1 MKKKKSKP
9 KPLEAIEGIT
19 YNYPDIW
26 DKVDP
31 SDFNTVQKFCEDN
44 NIHNSMCLVSALSKW
59 KQSKQIFEINEELC
73 ETLMQTDKT
82 DEEIPIEVLEN
93 LIFDCFYVKL
103 PDKYINIA
111 NLVNDDG
118 EQGNYSIDGFFYFVD
133 SYEEVKCVIIVL
145 LFSTGH
151 SQSVGFDVYKGLS
164 LKECIDRHMKVSPD
178 VYTVINFFMQ
188 IVLYMSAVNADI
200 EQDREQ
206 QEIRERAVKKEASEE
221 KTNQTDKKTTNNEI
235 SYRELQKWN
244 VGYRYGSA
252 VKKARQA
259 ERKKRDINT
268 EQEQT
273 ARQGSHSR
281 KRTHARRGHFHH
293 FWTGSRNGERHLIVK
308 WVSPIIVNAEYDNIV
323 TIRKIK

>member
-1 MKKKKSKP
+1 MKKKKSIP

-31 SDFNTVQKFCEDN
+31 SDFNTVQKFCDDN

-73 ETLMQTDKT
+73 KTLMQTDKT

-178 VYTVINFFMQ
+178 VYTTINLFMQ

-206 QEIRERAVKKEASEE
+206 QEIRERAEKKALTKE
-221 KTNQTDKKTTNNEI
+221 KTEQGSAEQNKRQELRYSD
-235 SYRELQKWN
+235 LQKWN
-244 VGYRYGSA
+244 VGYRYGAA

-259 ERKKRDINT
+259 ERKERNNSTVEHNRK
-268 EQEQT
+268 
-273 ARQGSHSR
+273 GSHAR

-293 FWTGSRNGERHLIVK
+293 FWTGSKTGERQLIVK

-323 TIRKIK
+323 TIRKLK